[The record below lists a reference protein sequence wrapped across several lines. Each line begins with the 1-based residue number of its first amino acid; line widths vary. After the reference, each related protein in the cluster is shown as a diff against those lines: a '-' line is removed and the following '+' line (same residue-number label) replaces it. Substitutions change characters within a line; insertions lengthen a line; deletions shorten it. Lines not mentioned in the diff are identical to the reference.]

1 LLQPSYAFLEK
12 VERTF
17 NQQLDDYTDILYYTP
32 ELLREVYPE
41 MLAFLAQLVDSQ
53 PVKREKDKDRE
64 RRKSSKKKKGDRE
77 KQERRAIASDVYNNA
92 DHILDNNALFE
103 CLMKRRELR
112 TLFGD
117 ADLLP
122 NFSPLTAILLKI
134 NDQFNRL

>member
-1 LLQPSYAFLEK
+1 
-12 VERTF
+12 
-17 NQQLDDYTDILYYTP
+17 
-32 ELLREVYPE
+32 